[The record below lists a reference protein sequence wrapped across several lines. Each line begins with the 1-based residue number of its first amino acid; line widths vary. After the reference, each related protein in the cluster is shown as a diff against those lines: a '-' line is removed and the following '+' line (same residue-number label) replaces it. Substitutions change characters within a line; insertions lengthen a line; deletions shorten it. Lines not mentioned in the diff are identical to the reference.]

1 MDQREGRRPRA
12 ACRPIRD
19 RHGRS
24 FTALER
30 DIRPRVEFANCHVAD
45 RCVSD
50 QLVHGRVSP
59 TETAPVDSVS
69 SFDFRRR
76 ARDQAMTGMDDPD
89 PAHEVVGMPWRCA
102 ESALDPWIEDT
113 AGQLITEDVRTSCR
127 VYRGIRATDERSR
140 RLIGIGIEQGWF
152 ARVGTDMS
160 ERSPRASRRSLVTAD
175 VRAAPPVG
183 AGEDAEARP
192 DCWSARR
199 SRREVRHD
207 RARFA
212 Q

>member
-30 DIRPRVEFANCHVAD
+30 DIRPRVEFANCRVAD

-69 SFDFRRR
+69 SFDHRRR

-89 PAHEVVGMPWRCA
+89 LAHQVVGMPWRCV
-102 ESALDPWIEDT
+102 ESALDPWLEDT
-113 AGQLITEDVRTSCR
+113 AGQLITEGVRTSCR
-127 VYRGIRATDERSR
+127 THGEIRATRERGC
-140 RLIGIGIEQGWF
+140 RLIGIGKRTG
-152 ARVGTDMS
+152 
-160 ERSPRASRRSLVTAD
+160 L
-175 VRAAPPVG
+175 VRACGNRHERAFPPGQPTIASDRGRSGGTIGRGGRGRRGTSRLLVG
-183 AGEDAEARP
+183 ATVAAGGAA
-192 DCWSARR
+192 
-199 SRREVRHD
+199 
-207 RARFA
+207 
-212 Q
+212 